1 MPIREKREVFLDDR
15 YGLLLTKKQSA
26 VLNACLHDHT
36 DMNYHEI
43 ARLIPCRAN
52 YVSKVMLMY
61 RSGALG
67 NRIKGNGPYSKK
79 TVPVVDPP
87 EPGDMDKVVV
97 RLIPCNRC
105 GKKFYSQH
113 KGNRRCPGCE
123 ASIKAMGMED

>member
-1 MPIREKREVFLDDR
+1 MPIRDKREVFLDDR

-26 VLNACLHDHT
+26 VLNACLNNPYNL
-36 DMNYHEI
+36 NYHEI
-43 ARLIPCRAN
+43 ARLISCRPN
-52 YVSKVMLMY
+52 YVSKTMIMY
-61 RSGALG
+61 KNGTLG
-67 NRIKGNGPYSKK
+67 NRIKGNGEYTRKPIPSADQPK
-79 TVPVVDPP
+79 PVGDPATF
-87 EPGDMDKVVV
+87 